1 MIQGHG
7 SPLLRS
13 NLEPGMYPSAQQLG
27 QTVIMTT
34 AQPRQPNPTNASL
47 SIPVSLVPR
56 QLAVRKYPRGQGGLL
71 ENKVNR
77 SGDENQMSQAPDARR
92 KRCRNGHNSRM

>member
-1 MIQGHG
+1 
-7 SPLLRS
+7 
-13 NLEPGMYPSAQQLG
+13 
-27 QTVIMTT
+27 MTT

-77 SGDENQMSQAPDARR
+77 SGDENQMNQAPDAKKEVQKWAQLPHVNNVNTWYRG
-92 KRCRNGHNSRM
+92 N